1 MTNPFINFKTRDWV
15 LWIISLA
22 AVMGTN
28 ILGPDF
34 DLLTL
39 IATILGV
46 TSLIFAAK
54 GHVLAP
60 LTMIV
65 FCLLYGVIS
74 YRFSY
79 WGEMATYL
87 GMSLPMAIFAAV
99 TWFKNPSETAGEVE
113 IGILGRKRRI
123 IVFTLGLAVTVIFY
137 FILGALDT
145 PNLFISTLSIITSFM
160 GAALTMLRSSY
171 FALWYAGNDLVL
183 ITLWVLASITDPVYI
198 PVAVNFFI
206 FFFNDVY
213 GFISWKKREDN

>member
-1 MTNPFINFKTRDWV
+1 MTNPFINFTKRDWT
-15 LWIISLA
+15 LWIISLIVVSGA
-22 AVMGTN
+22 N
-28 ILGPDF
+28 IFGQDF
-34 DLLTL
+34 DLLTF
-39 IATILGV
+39 IATLLGV

-60 LTMIV
+60 ITMII

-74 YRFSY
+74 FRFCY
-79 WGEMATYL
+79 WGEMVTYL
-87 GMSLPMAIFAAV
+87 GMSLPMAIFATV

-123 IVFTLGLAVTVIFY
+123 IVFGAAIAVTIVFY
-137 FILGALDT
+137 FILGALNT
-145 PNLFISTLSIITSFM
+145 PNLFISTLSITTSFM

-183 ITLWVLASITDPVYI
+183 ITLWVMASIVDPVYI

-206 FFFNDVY
+206 FFFNDIY
-213 GFISWKKREDN
+213 GFILWKKREDN